1 MNDKYVSL
9 IIANMFLVGAFIVDN
24 YIEWG
29 LLCFIGVFWMFNY
42 LMQEYLEIKNKK
54 RMIMR
59 MEIIHEILHEI
70 MENHK
75 RSEKKSTRRKR

>member
-1 MNDKYVSL
+1 MDDKNTML
-9 IIANMFLVGAFIVDN
+9 IIANIFIAMSFIVRDAIGWIFMFGIGMIWFITFMHTTAKE
-24 YIEWG
+24 IE
-29 LLCFIGVFWMFNY
+29 
-42 LMQEYLEIKNKK
+42 QKK